1 MRREFLCTGRIGLL
15 ILLVLGLAT
24 NASTQKPLSSTD
36 RKALKRYESALDF
49 YMKQSLEEAVLE
61 LETAVARDAA
71 FVEAWLML
79 GQILED
85 LGQLSE
91 AADALKMALDR
102 NPRSYLRGHAD
113 LIRLLH
119 AVGRYDEALETLEQV
134 EAEEWLLAVRWEE
147 GGLAKWHRT
156 RESVRF
162 AAHAFAHPR
171 SVSPRPIP
179 GEVNSIESEYGPA
192 LSLNALTLMF
202 TREVWDGDHWHEDF
216 YVSRRGSVEADWPEP
231 TPLHGINTPGNEG
244 AAAIS
249 GDGQFICFTA
259 CESPRFGYFD
269 REGKGSCDLFASE
282 TNGQIHRF
290 DLGENLGLPN
300 TQSWESQPALSADGR
315 TLIFSRTTHSGSAER
330 HADLFMSQRV
340 DQFSEWSV
348 AVPLPGQVNTPGHE
362 GNPMLHADG
371 KTLYFVS
378 DGHPGMGGDDLFVS
392 RLQLD
397 GEWGLPQ
404 NLGYPI
410 NTNAD
415 EGHLMVTA
423 QGELAYFATDRNQAG
438 NLDLWE
444 LNLPMEAKPSPVVAL
459 EGQVFDRTTGMGIG
473 NAIVEVLDDAGTV
486 LAQLRLK
493 ESRFTLPLPIE
504 GKWWFR
510 ARHPQYEP
518 SVSFF
523 DRESGIQQYRVEI
536 GLKPWKAGTQV
547 ILQNLRFESGSAM
560 LKPGFQ
566 PDLDPVIDACHANPK
581 LRLAIIGH
589 TDDTGTAAENDV
601 LSLRRA
607 HAVKNYLMKQ
617 GIDGSRL
624 ETKGMGS
631 RSPIASNESLSG
643 RALNR
648 RTELLVLGEGE

>member
-1 MRREFLCTGRIGLL
+1 MLL
-15 ILLVLGLAT
+15 ALVGLGLAS
-24 NASTQKPLSSTD
+24 NAFSQRPLSSTD
-36 RKALKRYESALDF
+36 RKALKRYEAALDF
-49 YMKQSLEEAVLE
+49 YMKQALEEAVVE
-61 LETAVARDAA
+61 LEAAVARDVA
-71 FVEAWLML
+71 FAEAWLML

-91 AADALKMALDR
+91 ASDALKMALDR
-102 NPRSYLRGHAD
+102 NPRIHLRGHAD
-113 LIRLLH
+113 RIRLLH
-119 AVGRYDEALETLEQV
+119 AVGRYDEAIDALEQV
-134 EAEEWLLAVRWEE
+134 EAEEWLLAVQWEE

-162 AAHAFAHPR
+162 AAHAFAHPT

-179 GEVNSIESEYGPA
+179 GEVNSLESEYGPA
-192 LSLNALTLMF
+192 LSLNALNLLF
-202 TREVWDGDHWHEDF
+202 TREIWDVDHWHEDF
-216 YVSRRGSVEADWPEP
+216 YVSMRSSVDEDWPEP
-231 TPLHGINTPGNEG
+231 TPLYGINTSGNEG

-282 TNGQIHRF
+282 TKGDMHQF

-315 TLIFSRTTHSGSAER
+315 TLIFSRSILKGSAER
-330 HADLFMSQRV
+330 HADLFMSTRL

-348 AVPLPGQVNTPGHE
+348 AVPLRGQVNTPGHE
-362 GNPMLHADG
+362 GNPMLHPDG

-378 DGHPGMGGDDLFVS
+378 DGHPGMGGKDLFVS

-397 GEWGLPQ
+397 GSWGSPQ

-410 NTNAD
+410 NTFAD

-423 QGELAYFATDRNQAG
+423 LGELAYFATDRDQAG

-444 LNLPMEAKPSPVVAL
+444 LNLPVEAKPSPVMAL
-459 EGQVFDRTTGMGIG
+459 EGRVFDVTTEMGIG
-473 NAIVEVLDDAGTV
+473 DAIVEVLDDAGVV

-493 ESRFTLPLPIE
+493 EPRFTLPLPVE

-510 ARHPQYEP
+510 ARHPLYEP
-518 SVSFF
+518 SVESF
-523 DRESGIQQYRVEI
+523 DRESGMQQDLIQI
-536 GLKPWKAGTQV
+536 GLKPWKAGARL
-547 ILQNLRFESGSAM
+547 ILKNLRFESGSAT

-566 PDLDPVIDACHANPK
+566 PDLDPIIDACHANSE

-589 TDDTGTAAENDV
+589 TDNSGSAAENDV

-607 HAVKNYLMKQ
+607 QAVKNYLMKQ
-617 GIDGSRL
+617 GIDGTRL

-631 RSPIASNESLSG
+631 RSPMASNETPSG